1 MTEPLTG
8 RQYDLL
14 TKALLDAF
22 PRLARLR
29 EFTRFRFDLNLD
41 AIAMGDDLHEIVF
54 KLIGLAEAEGWTPKL
69 IMEARNSKPGN
80 PKLFAFAQQFELA
93 VSTPPRRQLER
104 VIKKANSFLDVTK
117 WRTKLGELENRVCRI
132 EIHQNGHIRVRGT
145 GFLVGSEAV
154 MTNYH
159 VMQEV
164 INAKELRA
172 AGKWWAK
179 PEQVVLRFDYQKL
192 ADGQTLNPGTEFRL
206 TSQDWLI
213 DHSPMS
219 QADYYPQEKK
229 PGLPQP
235 NELDYALLRVEG
247 EPGYQTIGKSG
258 EPEAAKRGWIEV
270 PTQGYEVEAGAPL
283 LILQHPATKPL
294 QLALET
300 DAIIGLN
307 QNHTRL
313 TYKTNTEPGSSGS
326 PCFNINWEL
335 VALHHAGDPN
345 YDWTHHPTYNQ
356 GIPLT
361 PILKLLEERGVDGE
375 FGEQED

>member
-1 MTEPLTG
+1 VIQPLTG

-22 PRLARLR
+22 PRVARLR
-29 EFTRFRFDLNLD
+29 EFARFRFELNLD

-54 KLIGLAEAEGWTPKL
+54 KLIGVAEADGWTPKL

-93 VSTPPRRQLER
+93 VSTLPRRKLER

-164 INAKELRA
+164 INAKQLRA

-179 PEQVVLRFDYQKL
+179 AEQVVLRFDYKQL
-192 ADGQTLNPGTEFRL
+192 ADGQRLNQGTEYRL
-206 TSQDWLI
+206 TSEEWLI
-213 DHSPMS
+213 DYSPES
-219 QADYYPQEKK
+219 RADYYPEPK
-229 PGLPQP
+229 PLLPQP

-247 EPGYQTIGKSG
+247 KPGDQTIGKQA
-258 EPEAAKRGWIEV
+258 EPGAAKRGWIEV

-313 TYKTNTEPGSSGS
+313 TYKTNSEGGSSGS

-345 YDWTHHPTYNQ
+345 FERTHHPTYNQ

-361 PILKLLEERGVDGE
+361 AILKLLEERGLEDE
-375 FGEQED
+375 LGEQED